1 MGEAYLDHQ
10 SELLTIHSRL
20 FFYGD
25 AASEI
30 LTIQLAQDIQQQWNE
45 FHKIVVVKKKV
56 FSFELRIE
64 GFYKPYLTPEEVWY
78 NDDPRNNYFRIEE
91 YSNQDISFVDGIGS
105 NTGYFKLANILDHST
120 TAAHEYGHTLGLL
133 HPVQLDI
140 RGKGAPGIMY
150 PRGTICDPMYQWNP
164 AAAPATPGGTLN
176 PVHRKVLQSDVDNLQ
191 LPKLSFRDDRAIVGE
206 FTSVFHEKHGG
217 AIKNE

>member
-1 MGEAYLDHQ
+1 MGEAYLDHHSQ
-10 SELLTIHSRL
+10 LLVIHSRL

-25 AASEI
+25 AATES
-30 LTIQLAQDIQQQWNE
+30 LAIQAAQDIQQQWNE
-45 FHKIVVVKKKV
+45 FNKTVIIKRNT
-56 FSFELRIE
+56 FSFTLRIE
-64 GFYKPYLTPEEVWY
+64 GFYKPDLTPEEVWY

-91 YSNQDISFVDGIGS
+91 FSSQDISFVDGIGC

-150 PRGTICDPMYQWNP
+150 PRGTICDPMYQYS
-164 AAAPATPGGTLN
+164 AVAAPATPGGTLN
-176 PVHRKVLQSDVDNLQ
+176 PIHRKVLQSDVDNLQ
-191 LPKLSFRDDRAIVGE
+191 LHKLSFKNDRAVVGE
-206 FTSVFHEKHGG
+206 FSSVYHASHGG
-217 AIKNE
+217 SIKN

>member
-10 SELLTIHSRL
+10 SRTLFIHSKI

-25 AASEI
+25 AASEF
-30 LTIQLAQDIQQQWNE
+30 LAMEVAKDIQQQWNE
-45 FHKIVVVKKKV
+45 FDKTVVIKKNT
-56 FSFELRIE
+56 FSFALRIE
-64 GFYKPYLTPEEVWY
+64 GFYKPDLAPEEVWY

-91 YSNQDISFVDGIGS
+91 YSNQDISFVDGIGC
-105 NTGYFKLANILDHST
+105 NTGYFKLLNILDHST

-133 HPVQLDI
+133 HPTQLDI

-164 AAAPATPGGTLN
+164 AAAPATQGGTLN
-176 PVHRKVLQSDVDNLQ
+176 PIHRKVLQTDVDDLQ
-191 LPKLSFRDDRAIVGE
+191 LHKLSFRNDRAVVGE
-206 FTSVFHEKHGG
+206 FSSVFHERHGSAG
-217 AIKNE
+217 IRN